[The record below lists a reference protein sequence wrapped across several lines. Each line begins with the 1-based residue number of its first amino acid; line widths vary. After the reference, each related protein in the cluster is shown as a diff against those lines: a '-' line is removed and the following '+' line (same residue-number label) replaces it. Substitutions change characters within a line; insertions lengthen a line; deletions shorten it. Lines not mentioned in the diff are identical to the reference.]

1 MEKHCVSARGSAWAC
16 MGRPDRVRVSES
28 LRVSGILLLAY
39 IAQLFLT
46 TRPLL
51 ITAFPPRTTQE
62 ARLTPF
68 PAHTRPDSNRIKE

>member
-1 MEKHCVSARGSAWAC
+1 
-16 MGRPDRVRVSES
+16 MGRAVRARVRES
-28 LRVSGILLLAY
+28 MRESGILLRAY

-51 ITAFPPRTTQE
+51 ITQFPPRTTQE
-62 ARLTPF
+62 ARLAPF

>member
-1 MEKHCVSARGSAWAC
+1 
-16 MGRPDRVRVSES
+16 MGRAVRARVRASM
-28 LRVSGILLLAY
+28 RVSGILLQAY

-51 ITAFPPRTTQE
+51 ITQFPPRTTQE
-62 ARLTPF
+62 ARLAPF